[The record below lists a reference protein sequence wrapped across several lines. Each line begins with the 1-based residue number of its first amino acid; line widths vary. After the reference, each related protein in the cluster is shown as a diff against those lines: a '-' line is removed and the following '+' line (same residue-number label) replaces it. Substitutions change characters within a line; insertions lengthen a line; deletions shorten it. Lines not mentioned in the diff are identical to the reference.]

1 VGDYLRSWL
10 DSAHEQS
17 PKTLERYRELAERQ
31 IIPHLGAT
39 KLQKLRPE
47 AMRQWHSALLNPG
60 LSARTVGHA
69 HRLLRLVVG
78 YAVKNGTLT
87 RNAAAVHAPPRVVA
101 REIEILKAEQI
112 TDVLAKLDGHTL
124 FPIASLALAT
134 GLTPRRAA
142 RTAMGRYRLGWRHA
156 SRRAER
162 RGDAVGLKSEATKD
176 GEG

>member
-1 VGDYLRSWL
+1 MAQCIAKPRTFSSHRRPRAPPLAARGRVCR
-10 DSAHEQS
+10 Q
-17 PKTLERYRELAERQ
+17 ER
-31 IIPHLGAT
+31 
-39 KLQKLRPE
+39 
-47 AMRQWHSALLNPG
+47 
-60 LSARTVGHA
+60 
-69 HRLLRLVVG
+69 
-78 YAVKNGTLT
+78 GTLT